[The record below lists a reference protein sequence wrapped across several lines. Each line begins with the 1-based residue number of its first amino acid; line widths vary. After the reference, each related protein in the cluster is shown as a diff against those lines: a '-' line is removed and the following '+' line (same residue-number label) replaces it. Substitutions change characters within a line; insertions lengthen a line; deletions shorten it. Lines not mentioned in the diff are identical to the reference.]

1 MCIFVLAPEN
11 IKIVSFGRNGLKISW
26 EQRNLPS
33 DQKVIKHIITYRTGN
48 EIKTKEVP
56 EDKVYILK
64 DLQYDKKYFISVQT
78 ITDIAG
84 ISDPSEVESITT
96 NSGIK
101 QIFFIYSTCCI
112 KIEDISTKWINL
124 LSKIQGKHN
133 LAAEYRPHF
142 TTLQGNKFS
151 YVTDIITH
159 PLQKFLTLA

>member
-1 MCIFVLAPEN
+1 MFLAPEN

-112 KIEDISTKWINL
+112 KIEDISTKWKNL
-124 LSKIQGKHN
+124 LSKIQGK
-133 LAAEYRPHF
+133 
-142 TTLQGNKFS
+142 TQFS
-151 YVTDIITH
+151 SRI
-159 PLQKFLTLA
+159 